1 MMYWLYLY
9 ILVGICNCLTSYAIY
24 PVDNK
29 VQKGVWGY
37 CQKSTSHMG
46 APFKGGWYCSAS
58 KEKCDLAGAAYYD
71 FCSSDSSADIRR
83 KLEPFVPYTDSC
95 HAGFFGKDVTNT
107 SQMAVQPGVIP
118 FTNNLCYRELIP
130 GYSTLADGEKEKC
143 ACLAAAQ
150 CGAGSVCTYDCSC
163 GFPCEGAAEQVSNTL
178 QSMGELTFAGTFD
191 FLGNNTDTSVAC
203 SIKWDTDKEYLVGY
217 TVRFLPCHQSD
228 WVVGGMQ
235 DEPTTKCKRERKKRT
250 GPCEAYPQRP
260 SAQNYLFQSWSC
272 KIEGEFSCSP
282 LKKGDTFVQNYVVDG
297 SPSRFKLLSLII
309 VWTTIMLFTQFRTL

>member
-1 MMYWLYLY
+1 MK
-9 ILVGICNCLTSYAIY
+9 NS
-24 PVDNK
+24 PSD
-29 VQKGVWGY
+29 
-37 CQKSTSHMG
+37 G
-46 APFKGGWYCSAS
+46 A
-58 KEKCDLAGAAYYD
+58 KE
-71 FCSSDSSADIRR
+71 
-83 KLEPFVPYTDSC
+83 T
-95 HAGFFGKDVTNT
+95 
-107 SQMAVQPGVIP
+107 
-118 FTNNLCYRELIP
+118 
-130 GYSTLADGEKEKC
+130 C

-150 CGAGSVCTYDCSC
+150 CGAGGVCNYDCSC

-217 TVRFLPCHQSD
+217 TVRWVTFLSCTSGTEIPSPTPTLTPTPIPRFLPCHQSD

-272 KIEGEFSCSP
+272 KIEGIFSCSP
-282 LKKGDTFVQNYVVDG
+282 LKQGDTFVQNYVVDE
-297 SPSRFKLLSLII
+297 SSSRFKLLSLII